1 MLATGW
7 SVMTDALV
15 TGAGVAAGAG
25 ETTATGAGSVAV
37 AGAAGGVRLLVAAG
51 APGAIAEVPA
61 RLAFE
66 PAPPPPPQA
75 TRVVPNTAIAA
86 IRIAKFWSGSVMAVF
101 RGVTVGNKLLPQR
114 ISEGYAKARSA
125 NRGKIAAVQNFVR
138 IQHNIVENFT
148 NIIRYETQL
157 IFVYV
162 ASFASG
168 EIKKPPSGRFLQ
180 DGSLISLNATKP
192 P

>member
-1 MLATGW
+1 
-7 SVMTDALV
+7 MTDALV
-15 TGAGVAAGAG
+15 TGAGAGVAAGTGAA
-25 ETTATGAGSVAV
+25 TATGAGSVVV
-37 AGAAGGVRLLVAAG
+37 AAAAGGVRVVVAAG
-51 APGAIAEVPA
+51 AAGAAATPGVTAEVPA

-101 RGVTVGNKLLPQR
+101 REVTMGNKLLPQR

-138 IQHNIVENFT
+138 IQRNIVENFT
-148 NIIRYETQL
+148 NIVRCETQL
-157 IFVYV
+157 IFDYV
-162 ASFASG
+162 GSFAED
-168 EIKKPPSGRFLQ
+168 EIKKPPKGRFLQ